1 MAGLI
6 NWLDFRKSVRLP
18 ETGNPRDQVIL
29 PDSVVEQQ
37 SREASELGNSHQNI
51 LNQFQRLD
59 DVLAQFENVR
69 EFVVKARGSLD
80 DIFADHRTHRAE
92 NLALRSIIEQ
102 TSQSLSQ
109 SREQETQLRIRIS
122 ALEIDVSGLAEELSN
137 REVIIRG
144 NQEEISLLKS
154 HTMKQSARL
163 NEIEQQL
170 EEKNDEIEI
179 LQTENVS
186 IRDRE
191 MFAEQQ
197 INQLSADNRLLNE
210 KNSSLRE
217 ELANLEQMF
226 TNNSIELN
234 NYSQRLAHA
243 ETELINRM
251 NQVTSLKQTLA
262 EAENERTRLLAQLD
276 EISTT
281 SASEKRTYEGRVE
294 ALIKRNEMLEKLLAD
309 ARNEVNARS
318 EAFRAAERGQVEL
331 KGTIRRLE
339 KTTEKMTL
347 DQENLQN
354 EIRNLEQARAAL
366 KDRTNMLEKANKAK
380 DAVISQNEDKMAQL
394 SEQLS
399 RSEHKNRLSMEAQSK
414 RIAELITELERE
426 KSERGLA
433 EGRLESVRKERTRL
447 QLELS
452 TLRAR
457 YMDDGNFNSSDED
470 DGDGLP
476 RNSGNIKSFR
486 PDPV

>member
-6 NWLDFRKSVRLP
+6 NWLDFRKTVRLP
-18 ETGNPRDQVIL
+18 DTGNPRDQVIL

-51 LNQFQRLD
+51 INQFQRLD
-59 DVLAQFENVR
+59 DVLSQFENVR
-69 EFVVKARGSLD
+69 DFVGKARGSLD
-80 DIFADHRTHRAE
+80 DIFADHREHRAE

-102 TSQSLSQ
+102 TTQSLTQ

-122 ALEIDVSGLAEELSN
+122 ALEIDLSGLDEELSN
-137 REVIIRG
+137 REVMIRG
-144 NQEEISLLKS
+144 NQEEISLLKA
-154 HTMKQSARL
+154 HTSKQTQRL
-163 NEIEQQL
+163 NEL
-170 EEKNDEIEI
+170 EKQVDEKNDEIDI
-179 LQTENVS
+179 LQTENVA

-197 INQLSADNRLLNE
+197 INQLTADNRLLNE

-217 ELANLEQMF
+217 ELANLEQLF
-226 TNNSIELN
+226 TNSSIELN
-234 NYSQRLAHA
+234 NLSQRLAHA
-243 ETELINRM
+243 ETEMLNRM
-251 NQVTSLKQTLA
+251 NQITGLKQAMA
-262 EAENERTRLLAQLD
+262 EAENERSRLLAQYD
-276 EISTT
+276 EVSTT
-281 SASEKRTYEGRVE
+281 AAAEKRTYEGRVE
-294 ALIKRNEMLEKLLAD
+294 ALLKRNEMLEKLLSD

-339 KTTEKMTL
+339 KSAEKMAL
-347 DQENLQN
+347 DQDSMQN
-354 EIRNLEQARAAL
+354 EIKNLEQARTAL
-366 KDRTNMLEKANKAK
+366 KDRTGMLEKAMKAK
-380 DAVISQNEDKMAQL
+380 DAIISQNEDKMSQL
-394 SEQLS
+394 AEQLS
-399 RSEHKNRLSMEAQSK
+399 RSEHKNRLSVEAQSK

-457 YMDDGNFNSSDED
+457 YMDDGTAYGSDQ
-470 DGDGLP
+470 DGGDYP
-476 RNSGNIKSFR
+476 RSGGNVKSFR